1 MRIYTCAS
9 VTFVPS
15 MINIIV
21 NVLIFSHVRSSYR
34 RVKPQ
39 IINAVTNTVN
49 VVQQKI
55 SRREIYLLRQM
66 IFMFS
71 IFVIG

>member
-1 MRIYTCAS
+1 MRIYTTAL
-9 VTFVPS
+9 VTFVPP

-21 NVLIFSHVRSSYR
+21 NVFIFIHVRSSSR
-34 RVKPQ
+34 RVNPQ
-39 IINAVTNTVN
+39 IISAVTNTVN